1 MSIFFTLFAI
11 YHNNVH
17 GKKFKKLIRMR
28 LKKINNIPKEKK
40 KIIYIYNMTTQF
52 PQIIKLE
59 NNEYYVADDVYS
71 YDTAYF
77 HGCLKI
83 RNIVDKKK
91 LSDNDYVFG
100 YIKGNE
106 YVKSN
111 KNYAKAKL
119 LLTKEWTQKNVPK
132 MMTIDETKKAELY
145 ECPEAPNILEL
156 EDCEKFKDE
165 NGKILEIEV
174 RGERNE
180 NNCYFKLRDFVEQF
194 NMTRL
199 YDIVIDNKSAYKD
212 VQHYKFFSV
221 KNTRKNVKSLI
232 KEIAKKEL
240 YLTYLGVLKML
251 FSSHSPKAELFQNW
265 ASKILFVA
273 QMGTVEAKQ
282 ELAANLL
289 GTDPKAIKQVF
300 STCDAK
306 TPCIYLLN
314 IGSAKDL
321 LKDDKYSS
329 DSLLCKYGCSDDF
342 PRRINEHEKYYKKE
356 FNTNISVLY
365 FSVIDPKFIF
375 QAESDVTNFVSPFK
389 VNFKDT
395 KELIVIEKNNLKMFN
410 KIFTTIQ
417 DSYIGCYKGLSE
429 KVKKLEQE
437 IIDLNIEMNNKMI
450 DNKHKI
456 ELLTMSHK
464 QDLLS
469 EKHASQLLVEKHKIE
484 LKDKDIE
491 ILQMK
496 VALLSK

>member
-1 MSIFFTLFAI
+1 
-11 YHNNVH
+11 
-17 GKKFKKLIRMR
+17 
-28 LKKINNIPKEKK
+28 
-40 KIIYIYNMTTQF
+40 
-52 PQIIKLE
+52 
-59 NNEYYVADDVYS
+59 
-71 YDTAYF
+71 
-77 HGCLKI
+77 
-83 RNIVDKKK
+83 
-91 LSDNDYVFG
+91 
-100 YIKGNE
+100 
-106 YVKSN
+106 
-111 KNYAKAKL
+111 
-119 LLTKEWTQKNVPK
+119 
-132 MMTIDETKKAELY
+132 MTIDETKKAELY

-174 RGERNE
+174 RGKRNHKE
-180 NNCYFKLRDFVEQF
+180 CYFKV
-194 NMTRL
+194 
-199 YDIVIDNKSAYKD
+199 VD
-212 VQHYKFFSV
+212 VSKEFCMENLLTTLIN
-221 KNTRKNVKSLI
+221 KNTNYDVNTHYTYFNVKKLYELQKTSS
-232 KEIAKKEL
+232 KKSVKKEL
-240 YLTYLGVLKML
+240 YLTYKGILRVLFASNSTIAESFQDWATEKL
-251 FSSHSPKAELFQNW
+251 FT
-265 ASKILFVA
+265 I

-342 PRRINEHEKYYKKE
+342 PRRISEHEKYYKKE

-456 ELLTMSHK
+456 ELLTEKHK
-464 QDLLS
+464 NDLLS
-469 EKHASQLLVEKHKIE
+469 EKHASQLLTEKHASQLLIEKHKTE

-491 ILQMK
+491 ILQMR